1 MEGRDPYRILQVHP
15 EADPDVIK
23 AAYRV
28 LARKLHPDGRAGSP
42 LGPAAERKM
51 AELNWAYGV
60 LRSAEARA
68 DYDRGR
74 RFGGPATPA
83 SAPTHGAPRPDA
95 AYDSAETPLDFGRY
109 AGWTL
114 REVARRDIDYLR
126 WLSRQTSGARHRS
139 AIAAILR
146 EHDRGDGT
154 CARQR

>member
-60 LRSAEARA
+60 LRSAEARTA
-68 DYDRGR
+68 YDRER
-74 RFGGPATPA
+74 RYRRAATA
-83 SAPTHGAPRPDA
+83 SEAPSHGSPRPNPG
-95 AYDSAETPLDFGRY
+95 YDSGETPLDFGRY

-146 EHDRGDGT
+146 DHDGRARG
-154 CARQR
+154 